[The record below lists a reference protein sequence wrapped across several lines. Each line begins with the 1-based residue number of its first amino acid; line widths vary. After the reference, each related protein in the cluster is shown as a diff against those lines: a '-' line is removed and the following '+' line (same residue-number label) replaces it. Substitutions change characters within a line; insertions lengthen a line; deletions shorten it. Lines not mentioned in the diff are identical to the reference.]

1 MMSKVDIDQ
10 EVMTI
15 MNRIE
20 TYETKKQKLKMMK
33 PITLVVAVALL
44 VLIPI
49 FSNEN
54 PGYKITQI
62 SANEYHLN
70 IFGDDVYFNLY
81 AFVENPNR
89 IQITENIYTYDN
101 QIKYFDV
108 TSQLEVKT
116 VEIENQLFLAVSKKG
131 NDDVLKY
138 YYVNNA
144 VENSRGLVPIDR
156 EFHHFEQE
164 MSDVLKLEKKY
175 PMIPYIDGS
184 GICIQYKL
192 NEKAND
198 LTPEQLEN
206 YEWLQTIKNQVFCAT
221 GGINSIKY
229 VLQFN
234 GTVDEIG
241 EMIPEKSMIYGGG
254 GVGAP
259 TFDPVEIENKKLIT
273 TNTSGIDWVDGMHV
287 MINRYY
293 YEGEVEP
300 EELLTLNIDFQ
311 QLNSTDYDI
320 EVMFDEKPVEIL
332 YQKNED
338 NKVYMISDFLKNI
351 SEYRLE
357 EIDEGEPKLYE
368 VFDKTISIIVKD
380 KKTGKVIQEILN
392 SDGYMM
398 PASDH

>member
-89 IQITENIYTYDN
+89 IQITENIYTYEN
-101 QIKYFDV
+101 QVKYFDV

-116 VEIENQLFLAVSKKG
+116 IEIEDQLFLAIAKKD
-131 NDDVLKY
+131 NSDILKY
-138 YYVNNA
+138 YYVNND
-144 VENSRGLVPIDR
+144 VEESRGLVPIDR

-175 PMIPYIDGS
+175 PMISYVDSS
-184 GICIQYKL
+184 GICTQYQL
-192 NEKAND
+192 NEKANE
-198 LTPEQLEN
+198 LTSEQLED
-206 YEWLQTIKNQVFCAT
+206 YEWLQSIKNQVFCST

-241 EMIPEKSMIYGGG
+241 EVIPEKSMIYSGG

-273 TNTSGIDWVDGMHV
+273 TNTSGIDWVDDMHV

>member
-89 IQITENIYTYDN
+89 IQITENIYTYEN
-101 QIKYFDV
+101 QVKYFDV

-116 VEIENQLFLAVSKKG
+116 IEIEDQLFLAIAKKD
-131 NDDVLKY
+131 NSDILKY
-138 YYVNNA
+138 YYVNND
-144 VENSRGLVPIDR
+144 VEESRGLVPIDR

-175 PMIPYIDGS
+175 PMISYVDSS
-184 GICIQYKL
+184 GICTQYQL
-192 NEKAND
+192 NEKANE
-198 LTPEQLEN
+198 LTSEQLED
-206 YEWLQTIKNQVFCAT
+206 YEWLQSIKNQVFCST

-241 EMIPEKSMIYGGG
+241 EVIPEKSMIYSGG

-398 PASDH
+398 PALDH

>member
-54 PGYKITQI
+54 PGYKMTQI

-89 IQITENIYTYDN
+89 IQVSDNIYTYDN

-184 GICIQYKL
+184 GICTQYKL

-206 YEWLQTIKNQVFCAT
+206 YEWLQSIKNQVFCST

-241 EMIPEKSMIYGGG
+241 EVIPEKSMIYSGG

-273 TNTSGIDWVDGMHV
+273 TNTSGIDWVDDMHV

-398 PASDH
+398 PALDH

>member
-1 MMSKVDIDQ
+1 MSKVDIDQ

-49 FSNEN
+49 FLNEN

-89 IQITENIYTYDN
+89 IQITENIYTYEN
-101 QIKYFDV
+101 QVKYFDV

-116 VEIENQLFLAVSKKG
+116 IEIEDQLFLAIAKKD
-131 NDDVLKY
+131 NSDILKY
-138 YYVNNA
+138 YYVNND
-144 VENSRGLVPIDR
+144 VEESRGLVPIDR

-175 PMIPYIDGS
+175 PMISYVDSS
-184 GICIQYKL
+184 GICTQYQL
-192 NEKAND
+192 NEKANE
-198 LTPEQLEN
+198 LTSEQLED
-206 YEWLQTIKNQVFCAT
+206 YEWLQSIKNQVFCST

-241 EMIPEKSMIYGGG
+241 EVIPEKSMIYSGG

-273 TNTSGIDWVDGMHV
+273 TNTSGIDWVDDMHV

>member
-10 EVMTI
+10 EVMAI

-49 FSNEN
+49 FSNDT
-54 PGYKITQI
+54 PGYKMTQI

-89 IQITENIYTYDN
+89 IQITENIYTYEN
-101 QIKYFDV
+101 QVKYFDV

-116 VEIENQLFLAVSKKG
+116 IEIEDQLFLAVSKKG

-164 MSDVLKLEKKY
+164 MSDILKLEKKY

-184 GICIQYKL
+184 GICTQYKL
-192 NEKAND
+192 NEKANE

-206 YEWLQTIKNQVFCAT
+206 YEWLQSIKNQVFCST

-241 EMIPEKSMIYGGG
+241 EVIPEKSMIHSGG

-273 TNTSGIDWVDGMHV
+273 TNTSGIDWVDDMHV

-300 EELLTLNIDFQ
+300 EELLTLTIDFQ

-398 PASDH
+398 PALDH

>member
-1 MMSKVDIDQ
+1 MSKVDIDQ

-89 IQITENIYTYDN
+89 IQITENIYTYEN
-101 QIKYFDV
+101 QVKYFDV

-116 VEIENQLFLAVSKKG
+116 IEIEDQLFLAIAKKD
-131 NDDVLKY
+131 NSDILKY
-138 YYVNNA
+138 YYVNND
-144 VENSRGLVPIDR
+144 VEESRGLVPIDR

-175 PMIPYIDGS
+175 PMISYVDSS
-184 GICIQYKL
+184 GICTQYQL
-192 NEKAND
+192 NEKANE
-198 LTPEQLEN
+198 LTSEQLED
-206 YEWLQTIKNQVFCAT
+206 YEWLQSIKNQVFCST

-241 EMIPEKSMIYGGG
+241 EVIPEKSMIYSGG

-273 TNTSGIDWVDGMHV
+273 TNTSGIDWVDDMHV

>member
-1 MMSKVDIDQ
+1 MSKVDIDQ
-10 EVMTI
+10 EVMAI

-89 IQITENIYTYDN
+89 IQITENIYTYEN
-101 QIKYFDV
+101 QVKYFDV

-116 VEIENQLFLAVSKKG
+116 IEIEDQLFLAIAKKD
-131 NDDVLKY
+131 NSDILKY
-138 YYVNNA
+138 YYVNND
-144 VENSRGLVPIDR
+144 VEESRGLVPIDR

-175 PMIPYIDGS
+175 PMISYVDSS
-184 GICIQYKL
+184 GICTQYQL
-192 NEKAND
+192 NEKANE
-198 LTPEQLEN
+198 LTSEQLED
-206 YEWLQTIKNQVFCAT
+206 YEWLQSIKNQVFCST

-241 EMIPEKSMIYGGG
+241 EVIPEKSMIYSGG

>member
-49 FSNEN
+49 FLNEN

-89 IQITENIYTYDN
+89 IQITENIYTYEN
-101 QIKYFDV
+101 QVKYFDV

-116 VEIENQLFLAVSKKG
+116 IEIEDQLFLAIAKKD
-131 NDDVLKY
+131 NSDILKY
-138 YYVNNA
+138 YYVNND
-144 VENSRGLVPIDR
+144 VEESRGLVPIDR

-175 PMIPYIDGS
+175 PMISYVDSS
-184 GICIQYKL
+184 GICTQYQL
-192 NEKAND
+192 NEKANE
-198 LTPEQLEN
+198 LTSEQLED
-206 YEWLQTIKNQVFCAT
+206 YEWLQSIKNQVFCST

-241 EMIPEKSMIYGGG
+241 EVIPEKSMIYSGG

-357 EIDEGEPKLYE
+357 EVDEGEPKLYE

>member
-1 MMSKVDIDQ
+1 MSKVDIDQ
-10 EVMTI
+10 EVMAI

-89 IQITENIYTYDN
+89 IQITENIYTYEN
-101 QIKYFDV
+101 QVKYFDV

-116 VEIENQLFLAVSKKG
+116 IEIEDQLFLAIAKKD
-131 NDDVLKY
+131 NSDILKY
-138 YYVNNA
+138 YYVNND
-144 VENSRGLVPIDR
+144 VEESRGLVPIDR

-175 PMIPYIDGS
+175 PMISYVDSS
-184 GICIQYKL
+184 GICTQYQL
-192 NEKAND
+192 NEKANE
-198 LTPEQLEN
+198 LTSEQLED
-206 YEWLQTIKNQVFCAT
+206 YEWLQSIKNQVFCST

-241 EMIPEKSMIYGGG
+241 EVIPEKSMIYSGG

-273 TNTSGIDWVDGMHV
+273 TNTSGIDWVDDMHV

>member
-1 MMSKVDIDQ
+1 MSKVDIDQ

-49 FSNEN
+49 FLNEN

-101 QIKYFDV
+101 QVKYFDV

-116 VEIENQLFLAVSKKG
+116 IEIEDQLFLAIAKKD
-131 NDDVLKY
+131 NSDILKY
-138 YYVNNA
+138 YYVNND
-144 VENSRGLVPIDR
+144 VEESRGLVPIDR

-175 PMIPYIDGS
+175 PMISYVDSS
-184 GICIQYKL
+184 GICTQYQL
-192 NEKAND
+192 NEKANE
-198 LTPEQLEN
+198 LTSEQLED
-206 YEWLQTIKNQVFCAT
+206 YEWLQSIKNQVFCST

-241 EMIPEKSMIYGGG
+241 EVIPEKSMIYSGG

-357 EIDEGEPKLYE
+357 EVDEGEPKLYE

-398 PASDH
+398 PALDH

>member
-1 MMSKVDIDQ
+1 MSKVDIDQ

-49 FSNEN
+49 FLNEN

-89 IQITENIYTYDN
+89 IQITENIYTYEN
-101 QIKYFDV
+101 QVKYFDV

-116 VEIENQLFLAVSKKG
+116 IEIEDQLFLAIAKKD
-131 NDDVLKY
+131 NSDILKY
-138 YYVNNA
+138 YYVNND
-144 VENSRGLVPIDR
+144 VEESRGLVPIDR

-175 PMIPYIDGS
+175 PMISYVDSS
-184 GICIQYKL
+184 GICTQYQL
-192 NEKAND
+192 NEKANE
-198 LTPEQLEN
+198 LTSEQLED
-206 YEWLQTIKNQVFCAT
+206 YEWLQSIKNQVFCST

-241 EMIPEKSMIYGGG
+241 EVIPEKSMIYSGG

>member
-1 MMSKVDIDQ
+1 MSKVDIDQ

-89 IQITENIYTYDN
+89 IQITENIYTYEN
-101 QIKYFDV
+101 QVKYFDV

-116 VEIENQLFLAVSKKG
+116 IEIEDQLFLAIAKKD
-131 NDDVLKY
+131 NSDILKY
-138 YYVNNA
+138 YYVNND
-144 VENSRGLVPIDR
+144 VEESRGLVPIDR

-175 PMIPYIDGS
+175 PMISYVDSS
-184 GICIQYKL
+184 GICTQYQL
-192 NEKAND
+192 NEKANE
-198 LTPEQLEN
+198 LTSEQLED
-206 YEWLQTIKNQVFCAT
+206 YEWLQSIKNQVFCST

-241 EMIPEKSMIYGGG
+241 EVIPEKSMIYSGG

-273 TNTSGIDWVDGMHV
+273 TNTSGIDWVDDMHV

-357 EIDEGEPKLYE
+357 EVDEGEPKLYE

>member
-89 IQITENIYTYDN
+89 IQITENIYTYEN
-101 QIKYFDV
+101 QVKYFDV

-116 VEIENQLFLAVSKKG
+116 IEIEDQLFLAIAKKD
-131 NDDVLKY
+131 NSDILKY
-138 YYVNNA
+138 YYVNND
-144 VENSRGLVPIDR
+144 VEESRGLVPIDR

-175 PMIPYIDGS
+175 PMISYVDSS
-184 GICIQYKL
+184 GICTQYQL
-192 NEKAND
+192 NEKANE
-198 LTPEQLEN
+198 LTSEQLED
-206 YEWLQTIKNQVFCAT
+206 YEWLQSIKNQVFCST

-241 EMIPEKSMIYGGG
+241 EVIPEKSMIYSGG

-273 TNTSGIDWVDGMHV
+273 TNTSGIDWVDDMHV

-357 EIDEGEPKLYE
+357 EVDEGEPKLYE

>member
-101 QIKYFDV
+101 QVKYFDV

-116 VEIENQLFLAVSKKG
+116 IEIEDQLFLAIAKKD
-131 NDDVLKY
+131 NSDILKY
-138 YYVNNA
+138 YYVNND
-144 VENSRGLVPIDR
+144 VEESRGLVPIDR

-175 PMIPYIDGS
+175 PMISYVDSS
-184 GICIQYKL
+184 GICTQYQL
-192 NEKAND
+192 NEKANE
-198 LTPEQLEN
+198 LTSEQLED
-206 YEWLQTIKNQVFCAT
+206 YEWLQSIKNQVFCST

-241 EMIPEKSMIYGGG
+241 EVIPEKSMIYSGG

-357 EIDEGEPKLYE
+357 EVDEGEPKLYE

-398 PASDH
+398 PALDH